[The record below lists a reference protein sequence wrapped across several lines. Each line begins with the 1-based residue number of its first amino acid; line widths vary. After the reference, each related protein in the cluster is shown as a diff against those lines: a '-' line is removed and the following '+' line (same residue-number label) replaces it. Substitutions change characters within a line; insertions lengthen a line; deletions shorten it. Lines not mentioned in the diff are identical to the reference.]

1 MANSSRTS
9 GMGHI
14 SPADFQ
20 AMMAGTKT
28 LPLSSSSS
36 STATSLGTPKLSIV
50 TQHKRSSTDP
60 TAVLSAADK
69 AAIHRAIEDLK
80 QLQESTNSWFRKLDS
95 LKQIYTL
102 PAHNGTLADS
112 TALCDQ
118 LSGFAE
124 ETAWIEREVARVETE
139 NYELDQQIKSLQSA
153 IDESRALL
161 NSAFEISTSKQSSFS
176 PCVVT
181 AAFIFALIVIVFL
194 ILVSFVQRRPSM
206 MHNPWT

>member
-80 QLQESTNSWFRKLDS
+80 QLQESTKYASIIAFQRSETYTCIL
-95 LKQIYTL
+95 LKHLLTHTL
-102 PAHNGTLADS
+102 
-112 TALCDQ
+112 
-118 LSGFAE
+118 
-124 ETAWIEREVARVETE
+124 
-139 NYELDQQIKSLQSA
+139 
-153 IDESRALL
+153 
-161 NSAFEISTSKQSSFS
+161 
-176 PCVVT
+176 
-181 AAFIFALIVIVFL
+181 
-194 ILVSFVQRRPSM
+194 
-206 MHNPWT
+206 